1 MDECSSWRASESE
14 AELVNR
20 DEERSEGR
28 KRGKRK
34 RRKEGGV
41 GRGAGVGGS
50 PFPACTSF
58 ISLIKAGAVGD
69 VKNEPKDMGIG
80 DRG

>member
-1 MDECSSWRASESE
+1 MGECSSWRANESE
-14 AELVNR
+14 AEQENR
-20 DEERSEGR
+20 DEERSERR
-28 KRGKRK
+28 KRGKR
-34 RRKEGGV
+34 RRRRE
-41 GRGAGVGGS
+41 RGGS
-50 PFPACTSF
+50 PLPACTSF